1 MKNYSRWMVSHVCI
15 GYVFLVALVLVA
27 GVTQAKTTGVLLYTD
42 PKIQP
47 DNVIVWN
54 NIGKVI
60 DDTIGQGN
68 QENDPVLHSRSLD
81 FMNALGGLSGT
92 INNSGVSNGH
102 GNGAVIFNGK
112 ILNDS
117 ASFSKPSTQS
127 NKSPSRNFVSRGD
140 RSPSRR
146 FGSRGDKS
154 PFRNQ
159 RPTSPSP
166 SNWDYKPNRF
176 ASSSTGLNGLD
187 IAKNSKKLDNV
198 TPAPETS
205 NSSTKPSSA
214 VKTWHGSNL
223 RIDHN
228 GVQIT
233 VISHKQRPQ
242 HIEIDAEKVYI
253 NNEIVCDSV
262 QNLRP
267 KPWYQRRGDGSEWYT
282 NLSVGKPMLHR
293 QMQEFIDDV
302 KKFEREGGFNDGSSD
317 ESSGEIKTWH
327 GNFLRIDHNGLK
339 AIVISPRIE
348 NIELNG
354 RTVYLNNQV
363 VCDDVKSLRS
373 EPRHQKRTGGSEWL
387 TNLNVGRAMR
397 TAEIEAF
404 DEYLK
409 DVEQAKSAWS
419 GTVEEKLPSEQQRA
433 PVKMDDK
440 TIIENLGKLINW

>member
-1 MKNYSRWMVSHVCI
+1 MLKE
-15 GYVFLVALVLVA
+15 
-27 GVTQAKTTGVLLYTD
+27 GV
-42 PKIQP
+42 
-47 DNVIVWN
+47 
-54 NIGKVI
+54 
-60 DDTIGQGN
+60 
-68 QENDPVLHSRSLD
+68 
-81 FMNALGGLSGT
+81 
-92 INNSGVSNGH
+92 
-102 GNGAVIFNGK
+102 
-112 ILNDS
+112 
-117 ASFSKPSTQS
+117 
-127 NKSPSRNFVSRGD
+127 
-140 RSPSRR
+140 
-146 FGSRGDKS
+146 
-154 PFRNQ
+154 
-159 RPTSPSP
+159 
-166 SNWDYKPNRF
+166 
-176 ASSSTGLNGLD
+176 NGLD

-198 TPAPETS
+198 TLAPETS

-223 RIDHN
+223 RINHN

-233 VISHKQRPQ
+233 VISHKLRPQ

-302 KKFEREGGFNDGSSD
+302 KKLEREGGFNDGSSD